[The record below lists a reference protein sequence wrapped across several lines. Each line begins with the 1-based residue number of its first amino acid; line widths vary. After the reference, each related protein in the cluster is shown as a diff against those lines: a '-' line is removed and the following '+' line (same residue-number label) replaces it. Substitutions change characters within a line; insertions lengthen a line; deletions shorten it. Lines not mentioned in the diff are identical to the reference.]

1 MELERQR
8 RSNAEVPSCDAAC
21 GTKGGDSVSATGHG
35 APPPQSSIPVQIPR
49 MPLFDNMDPD
59 IIPEF
64 RPRLGTEV
72 ESINDSG
79 YNSSFHDSMCYE
91 QQHPQYPGGGAAVC
105 SRASSPLPSRSR
117 VPRVRTVALLAG
129 HQHADPL
136 RGGDRG
142 PDHPVGTRR
151 PRLPG
156 TYQGVCG
163 LSRPGIIQPCDPQCH
178 V

>member
-1 MELERQR
+1 MKLERQR

-49 MPLFDNMDPD
+49 MPLFENMDPD

-79 YNSSFHDSMCYE
+79 YNSSFHDSVCYE
-91 QQHPQYPGGGAAVC
+91 QQQQYPGAGPQYVPGPPPPFPPGPGFPGG
-105 SRASSPLPSRSR
+105 
-117 VPRVRTVALLAG
+117 
-129 HQHADPL
+129 
-136 RGGDRG
+136 
-142 PDHPVGTRR
+142 
-151 PRLPG
+151 
-156 TYQGVCG
+156 CG
-163 LSRPGIIQPCDPQCH
+163 LWLYSPATNTLIPCEEVIVAQTIQSGPGGPVYQAHTKAYVAYPVQVITLCFSFTSNS
-178 V
+178 